1 MGGRPIGVDEEQ
13 AGEEQQ
19 ETAHW
24 GVHGGE
30 PVSIIHLSDKVAKF
44 MMILAAA
51 WAFVLT
57 FFIMADIIGRGVFN
71 QPVHGV
77 REIVA
82 NSIVMIV
89 FLQAGYA
96 IRSRSM
102 LKADFVINR
111 FPLVIR
117 RIALAFG
124 YLLGVAFFMIIIFGG
139 WDLAVES
146 WVGGE
151 FEGEGALRVP
161 SWPTRFMIL
170 IGSAL
175 AAINYLVMA
184 ALDVFKPEDLDSEMD
199 EDELRIQAVGRE

>member
-1 MGGRPIGVDEEQ
+1 
-13 AGEEQQ
+13 
-19 ETAHW
+19 
-24 GVHGGE
+24 
-30 PVSIIHLSDKVAKF
+30 VSIVQLSDKVSKF

-57 FFIMADIIGRGVFN
+57 FIIIADITSRTLFN
-71 QPVHGV
+71 DPLNGT

-102 LKADFVINR
+102 LSADFLVDLLPAPARR
-111 FPLVIR
+111 FV
-117 RIALAFG
+117 LAIG
-124 YLLGVAFFMIIIFGG
+124 YLLGAAFFLLIIFGG
-139 WDLAVES
+139 WDLAIAS

-151 FEGEGALRVP
+151 FEGEGALHVP

-170 IGSAL
+170 IGSGL
-175 AAINYLVMA
+175 AVINYLVLA
-184 ALDVFKPEDLDSEMD
+184 YLDVFGPELEKPKIIDLEDGLP
-199 EDELRIQAVGRE
+199 L

>member
-1 MGGRPIGVDEEQ
+1 M
-13 AGEEQQ
+13 
-19 ETAHW
+19 
-24 GVHGGE
+24 
-30 PVSIIHLSDKVAKF
+30 SIVQLSDKVARS
-44 MMILAAA
+44 MMVLAAA
-51 WAFVLT
+51 WAFGLT
-57 FFIMADIIGRGVFN
+57 FIIVADIISRGLFN
-71 QPVHGV
+71 NPLNGT

-102 LKADFVINR
+102 LNADFLIKLMPDAV
-111 FPLVIR
+111 R
-117 RIALAFG
+117 RSLLLIG
-124 YLLGVAFFMIIIFGG
+124 YLLGAGFFVIIICGG
-139 WDLAVES
+139 WGLAIES

-184 ALDVFKPEDLDSEMD
+184 YLDVFHAPARDAAID
-199 EDELRIQAVGRE
+199 ESIE

>member
-1 MGGRPIGVDEEQ
+1 
-13 AGEEQQ
+13 
-19 ETAHW
+19 
-24 GVHGGE
+24 
-30 PVSIIHLSDKVAKF
+30 VSIVSLSDKVAKF
-44 MMILAAA
+44 MMVLAAA

-57 FFIMADIIGRGVFN
+57 FIIIADIIGRGAFN
-71 QPVHGV
+71 DPLNGV

-102 LKADFVINR
+102 LRADF
-111 FPLVIR
+111 LVGILPTWAR
-117 RIALAFG
+117 QPALVFG
-124 YLLGVAFFMIIIFGG
+124 YLLGAAFFITIFLGG
-139 WDLAVES
+139 WDLAISS
-146 WVGGE
+146 WVRGE

-175 AAINYLVMA
+175 AAINYLVLA
-184 ALDVFKPEDLDSEMD
+184 YLDAFKPEAFAAESLLGAERA
-199 EDELRIQAVGRE
+199 E